1 MKNRLVI
8 FWNLTKNALIA
19 EVHLN
24 AKGWF
29 SLGISSSKDTIKSDL
44 LMAWIAD
51 EKAYFFVSPIFKC
64 FLLMFLTFL
73 RFKDC
78 HVNNSQVIIDK
89 NSSYEL
95 LYATETNNN
104 LTIFRFR
111 REAILC
117 DLDDKTIEVEI
128 IIISTYRYQEIKI
141 NNRLF
146 CRLDRNAVFKVQLG
160 PR

>member
-128 IIISTYRYQEIKI
+128 
-141 NNRLF
+141 NN
-146 CRLDRNAVFKVQLG
+146 
-160 PR
+160 